1 MSRTA
6 SWRVGG
12 AALVVTLVFVW
23 PDHARAQYKGLRIP
37 GSAGLQAGTQAPP
50 GIYVGNLFWV
60 YPTDT
65 LKDDN
70 GDEIGSG
77 NTSLTPMLEAILV
90 SWVTNYKIFGG
101 NVGGTVGLPWM
112 KNLIERDLLDIDS
125 GWGYSDS
132 ILTPLQIGWH
142 KPRYDMLAGYTLYL
156 PTGNYEAGGRD
167 NSGFG
172 MVAQELAFAATGF
185 FDEKRLWHGAGSV
198 AHEFHTKKNDVD
210 IRVGQIMTIEGGFGR
225 TFYKKVNNPL
235 PLITNIGVIAYR
247 QFKVTEDSGAD
258 VASIVEGLKDRVY
271 GIGPEFNIFIPQ
283 AKLSVIA
290 RLVPEFGARVRTQGT
305 TFTLTVVYA
314 AKSLA
319 HHAP

>member
-156 PTGNYEAGGRD
+156 P
-167 NSGFG
+167 
-172 MVAQELAFAATGF
+172 
-185 FDEKRLWHGAGSV
+185 
-198 AHEFHTKKNDVD
+198 
-210 IRVGQIMTIEGGFGR
+210 
-225 TFYKKVNNPL
+225 
-235 PLITNIGVIAYR
+235 NIGVIAYR

-258 VASIVEGLKDRVY
+258 VATIVEGLKDRVY

-290 RLVPEFGARVRTQGT
+290 RLVPEFGARARTQGT
-305 TFTLTVVYA
+305 TFSVTVVYA